1 MAFTDAEKQKG
12 FDKEIKELISSLTN
26 RISHIQK
33 SGGESTQHNTQDDD
47 DGVRIITLAGTNQ
60 GATMRGDMDEKT
72 AGGLQGTE
80 EFTTCVNSN
89 FQAINNSIMLGG
101 SYNTNDPGVHLEITE
116 YMDHSTAQHL
126 KRGKKAKKSDQHTER
141 HSD

>member
-12 FDKEIKELISSLTN
+12 FDKEIKELISSLTT
-26 RISHIQK
+26 RLSHIQK
-33 SGGESTQHNTQDDD
+33 SGGESTQHNTHEDD

-72 AGGLQGTE
+72 GGVPQGTE

-101 SYNTNDPGVHLEITE
+101 SYNTNDPGVHLEVTE

-126 KRGKKAKKSDQHTER
+126 KRGKKAKKSDQNTER
-141 HSD
+141 YSD